1 MSRLR
6 RFALFAALCLT
17 VAAARADEAQN
28 IDQMFRQGNL
38 TGALAQA
45 DQYLAQNP
53 KDAQVRFIK
62 GLILSEQGKTDAAIA
77 VFIGLTQDYPE
88 LPEPYNNLAVLYA
101 AQGKYADAKNALEI
115 AIHTHPGYAT
125 AEENLGDL
133 YARMAADAYARALQL
148 KGGSAALQGKLDT
161 LNRMLAANKGF
172 LPAPAQ
178 TPAAAVKK

>member
-17 VAAARADEAQN
+17 VAAARADDVQN

-38 TGALAQA
+38 AGALTQA
-45 DQYLAQNP
+45 DQYLAKNP
-53 KDAQVRFIK
+53 KNAQVRFLK
-62 GLILSEQGKTDAAIA
+62 GLILSEQGKAGAAIE
-77 VFIGLTQDYPE
+77 VFLALTQDYPE

-101 AQGKYADAKNALEI
+101 AQGNYEAAKNALEM

-148 KGGSAALQGKLDT
+148 KGGSASLQAKLDT
-161 LNRMLAANKGF
+161 INRLLASNKGF
-172 LPAPAQ
+172 PTGAAKAPS
-178 TPAAAVKK
+178 AAK